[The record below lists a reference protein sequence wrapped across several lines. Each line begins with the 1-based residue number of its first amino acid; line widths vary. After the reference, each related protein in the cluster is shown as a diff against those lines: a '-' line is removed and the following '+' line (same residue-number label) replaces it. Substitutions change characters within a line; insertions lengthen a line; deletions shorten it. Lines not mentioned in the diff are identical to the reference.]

1 MKPHPFILNRTLRAT
16 NCLCLAMLAA
26 ATLHVHAGDADA
38 PAPAEAD
45 TSTRYGLF
53 NGLDHRS
60 SYGLGV
66 FPEPFLVDDS
76 DLEVNEARVDWFY
89 SRAAG
94 HQQNNVITGELEK
107 GFGNL
112 TLEIEVPYEID
123 KIAGRTIHGWD
134 NIDLGARYPLFE
146 AVSKSGNADTTFGVA
161 IEVGIPTTTVFSK
174 NTEFVPKVFNDT
186 RFGNFTIQSIIG
198 YSMLYGPGDDGGL
211 NTFEYG
217 FTLGYAIQKP
227 LPGVDQFIPIFEL
240 SGEKELNHDVSNSII
255 ANAGFRVNLK
265 AIGRIQPRLGIG
277 YVFPLNRA
285 GEDNVQ
291 SGVYTSLVFEF

>member
-1 MKPHPFILNRTLRAT
+1 MKLHSHFLNPVLLA
-16 NCLCLAMLAA
+16 NICIAMLPVLTAR
-26 ATLHVHAGDADA
+26 AGDNSASPTADA
-38 PAPAEAD
+38 VAD
-45 TSTRYGLF
+45 LSTRYGLF

-112 TLEIEVPYEID
+112 TLEVEVPYEID
-123 KIAGRTIHGWD
+123 KVGGQTTHGWD

-146 AVSKSGNADTTFGVA
+146 AVSKGGDADTTFGVA
-161 IEVGIPTTTVFSK
+161 VEVGIPTSTVFSQ

-186 RFGNFTIQSIIG
+186 RFGNFTIQSIFG

-211 NTFEYG
+211 KTFEYG

-227 LPGVDQFIPIFEL
+227 MSGVDQFIPIFEL
-240 SGEKELNHDVSNSII
+240 SGEKELNHDDTNSII
-255 ANAGFRVNLK
+255 ANAGFRINLK

-277 YVFPLNRA
+277 YVFPLNKA
-285 GEDNVQ
+285 ALDNLQ
-291 SGVYTSLVFEF
+291 SGIYTSLVFEF